1 MLVKDVF
8 GRTPPVAY
16 YMQLKKIKE
25 GKEERR
31 ERKRGRKAPILSPS
45 TLLRLAIPIWDLVL
59 KGFGSK
65 SRILFLQF

>member
-25 GKEERR
+25 GKEERK
-31 ERKRGRKAPILSPS
+31 ERHPFYPPPLS
-45 TLLRLAIPIWDLVL
+45 
-59 KGFGSK
+59 
-65 SRILFLQF
+65 